1 MGNDAMIC
9 RACVPPG
16 PSVEPPLA
24 MRLNNSIT
32 AASRKELTRAV
43 EVGGVEQ
50 VVDLADVAH
59 ASAVCVTCHAV
70 VSAR

>member
-1 MGNDAMIC
+1 MTSDDLQGL
-9 RACVPPG
+9 RPPRPKRG
-16 PSVEPPLA
+16 TG
-24 MRLNNSIT
+24 IT